1 MLNFYITSVIIFAV
15 IIYAMCVVFG
25 DMVKAK
31 GWSSG
36 KKVECNPLVV
46 LLCLAAI
53 PIIRLFF
60 IVVIL
65 YMASHTPEDLEKLKQ
80 KVKEESDM
88 DCEDGLYDDEDDFDD
103 EDA

>member
-1 MLNFYITSVIIFAV
+1 MLKFYITSVIIFAA

-36 KKVECNPLVV
+36 KKVECNPLV
-46 LLCLAAI
+46 LLFCLAAI
-53 PIIRLFF
+53 PIIRLLF
-60 IVVIL
+60 IFVIL

-80 KVKEESDM
+80 EVI
-88 DCEDGLYDDEDDFDD
+88 DEDDDDDDFYFDD
-103 EDA
+103 DEIEDE